1 MLPAPKGGSRSC
13 GTTRTGCRSTL
24 LQCCPPRRAGVG
36 PQGSTTRSLPQGFNA
51 ARPEGRE
58 SGWTPGFLDSL
69 QIEASMLPAPKGG
82 SRIINRDPQMI
93 LHRAASML
101 PAPKGGSRG
110 TPVGPPLILDL
121 RFNAARPE
129 GRESVVLLGS
139 GERVGAASMLPAPK
153 GGSRVDPWPQPG

>member
-1 MLPAPKGGSRSC
+1 MWMWS
-13 GTTRTGCRSTL
+13 
-24 LQCCPPRRAGVG
+24 
-36 PQGSTTRSLPQGFNA
+36 FNA

-58 SGWTPGFLDSL
+58 SVVRNDADRV
-69 QIEASMLPAPKGG
+69 QV
-82 SRIINRDPQMI
+82 D
-93 LHRAASML
+93 AASML

-153 GGSRVDPWPQPG
+153 GGSRVDPSPQPG

>member
-1 MLPAPKGGSRSC
+1 
-13 GTTRTGCRSTL
+13 
-24 LQCCPPRRAGVG
+24 
-36 PQGSTTRSLPQGFNA
+36 
-51 ARPEGRE
+51 
-58 SGWTPGFLDSL
+58 
-69 QIEASMLPAPKGG
+69 MLPAPKGG